1 MIYNIIFLLLIM
13 KHDKTLK
20 LDYSTRLKINMIK
33 HDNSIKNCISSRILV
48 HSGLTLGIKHSK
60 CKQ

>member
-1 MIYNIIFLLLIM
+1 M
-13 KHDKTLK
+13 KHNKTLK

-33 HDNSIKNCISSRILV
+33 HDNSIKKWNWKNCISSSRMLV

-60 CKQ
+60 RKQE

>member
-1 MIYNIIFLLLIM
+1 M

-33 HDNSIKNCISSRILV
+33 HDNSIKNWNWKNCISSRMLV

-60 CKQ
+60 RKQE